1 MKTKWLNFVLLLT
14 NRIYA
19 RKQNILT
26 LTGIQTVG
34 GILVLIL
41 LEIILAIVSLP
52 IYLTTKSDG
61 VVAYFEEKGGYEKVA
76 FDYNLRR
83 ILTMTGVGVILLIW
97 LIKLLLII
105 SVSSIFGPLKLYQ
118 VSLKND

>member
-52 IYLTTKSDG
+52 IYLPP
-61 VVAYFEEKGGYEKVA
+61 E
-76 FDYNLRR
+76 
-83 ILTMTGVGVILLIW
+83 
-97 LIKLLLII
+97 
-105 SVSSIFGPLKLYQ
+105 
-118 VSLKND
+118 